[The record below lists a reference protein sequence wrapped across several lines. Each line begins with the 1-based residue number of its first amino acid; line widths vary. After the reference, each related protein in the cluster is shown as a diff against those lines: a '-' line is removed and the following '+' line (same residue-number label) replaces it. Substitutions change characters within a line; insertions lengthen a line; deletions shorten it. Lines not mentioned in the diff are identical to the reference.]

1 MTCGLFDTGFAGSAA
16 DVTSLDFGVADIDQS
31 LFTYQDAGSSSY
43 GLTDNNVGSSYKE
56 IALSSQA
63 LTLNTEQSPAFGLD
77 DWSLDMLDPL
87 GGLEDPLADS
97 SLDAFV
103 NLDSFF
109 MGDNSLFD
117 NGSQPHVIYE
127 AVEVKPV
134 IDFDALDLPSVV
146 TENFFEPTTIIAAA
160 VAKPNKVSRK
170 RKVSAVE
177 TSMFKVPEI
186 ILEGPYNDHDY
197 VPECE
202 GENLSFEIVEK
213 KKGKKTTPKRRRVSS
228 TASVDS
234 EVSSTSCALDFE
246 HLDVKSQDK
255 TTVRRIKNNIAS
267 KRSREQ
273 KKNLLSGM
281 DEEAEQ
287 LIVANAQLK
296 IKIVELEQMAKEM
309 KEKLVAKMAGSA

>member
-31 LFTYQDAGSSSY
+31 LFSYQDAGSSSY
-43 GLTDNNVGSSYKE
+43 VLTDNNVGSSYKE
-56 IALSSQA
+56 SALSSQA
-63 LTLNTEQSPAFGLD
+63 LTTDTEQPPAFGLD

-87 GGLEDPLADS
+87 GGLDDPLADS

-109 MGDNSLFD
+109 MGDNPLFD
-117 NGSQPHVIYE
+117 NGIQPHVTYE

-146 TENFFEPTTIIAAA
+146 TEVFLEPTTTIAAA
-160 VAKPNKVSRK
+160 VAKPNKLSRK

-177 TSMFKVPEI
+177 TSMFKVPEV
-186 ILEGPYNDHDY
+186 ILEGPSYDHDY
-197 VPECE
+197 VPEYQ
-202 GENLSFEIVEK
+202 GEDLLLETVEK
-213 KKGKKTTPKRRRVSS
+213 KKGKKTIPKRRRVLS
-228 TASVDS
+228 TASMDS

-246 HLDVKSQDK
+246 DLDVNSLDK

-273 KKNLLSGM
+273 KKNMLSGM

-296 IKIVELEQMAKEM
+296 IKIVELEKIAKEM
-309 KEKLVAKMAGSA
+309 KEKLVAKMAGN

>member
-16 DVTSLDFGVADIDQS
+16 DVTSLDFGVSDIDQS

-43 GLTDNNVGSSYKE
+43 GLTDNNVGPSYKE
-56 IALSSQA
+56 STLISQD
-63 LTLNTEQSPAFGLD
+63 LTVDSDQPPAFGLD

-87 GGLEDPLADS
+87 GGLDDPLADS

-103 NLDSFF
+103 NLDTFF

-117 NGSQPHVIYE
+117 NGSQHNIKNE
-127 AVEVKPV
+127 TVEVEPV
-134 IDFDALDLPSVV
+134 IDFNALDIPSVV
-146 TENFFEPTTIIAAA
+146 TEHFLEPTLAAA
-160 VAKPNKVSRK
+160 VAKPYKVSRK

-177 TSMFKVPEI
+177 TSMFKVPEVV
-186 ILEGPYNDHDY
+186 LEGPYYDHDY
-197 VPECE
+197 VPEFE
-202 GENLSFEIVEK
+202 GVNRTFETVEK

-228 TASVDS
+228 TASNDS

-246 HLDVKSQDK
+246 DLDVTNLDK

-267 KRSREQ
+267 KRSRES
-273 KKNLLSGM
+273 KKNMLSGM

-296 IKIVELEQMAKEM
+296 IKIIELEKMAKEM
-309 KEKLVAKMAGSA
+309 KQKLVAKMAGNA